1 MKVKIIAIN
10 MIVALKLETKKKTI
24 IPNIIKDSNIKIKNA
39 SKYFLNTEISVCM
52 FLYLIALFC
61 TKNSRKF

>member
-1 MKVKIIAIN
+1 

-24 IPNIIKDSNIKIKNA
+24 IPKIINVSNIKIKNA
-39 SKYFLNTEISVCM
+39 SKYFLKTEISFCI